1 MRSLSRVIKAG
12 QSIPAPPVYVG
23 RRFDLTDDSPS
34 PAPAKK
40 EEKERPK
47 KAGSASGN
55 EAEENTAEEQ
65 PPKASGEAEESAEEK
80 QPPKEPAAPPPEE
93 QAAKILA
100 EASEKARQIIES
112 AQSYSARLTQEAGEQ
127 MEHEAASVRKRA
139 YAEGYAQGLE
149 RGKADGLAAGR
160 RSGSEE
166 ARKSVE
172 AENRKYVQEL
182 GRMVETVEETKTR
195 ILEDFRSDLQD
206 LAVAI
211 AKAVLKREIE
221 TDDKTLRSIIVSA
234 MDAYRNQEWVRIY
247 VPGESAAVLMKT
259 DNNIVKALQD
269 VSDNVKVI
277 PTDGMDNGAC
287 VIEMPDKVIDAG
299 VNSQLRKIK
308 LSIEDAMR
316 AQAQ

>member
-12 QSIPAPPVYVG
+12 QSIPAPPVFVG
-23 RRFDLTDDSPS
+23 RRFDLADDPPS
-34 PAPAKK
+34 PAPPKST
-40 EEKERPK
+40 EKERPK
-47 KAGSASGN
+47 ESA
-55 EAEENTAEEQ
+55 AEEQ
-65 PPKASGEAEESAEEK
+65 PPEDSGGAEEKAKEK
-80 QPPKEPAAPPPEE
+80 QPPKAPAAPPPAE

-149 RGKADGLAAGR
+149 RGKTDGLAAGR

-166 ARKSVE
+166 AHKAAE

-195 ILEDFRSDLQD
+195 ILEDFRNDLQD

-211 AKAVLKREIE
+211 AKAILKREIE
-221 TDDKTLRSIIVSA
+221 TDEKTLRSIIVNA

-247 VPGESAAVLMKT
+247 VPSESAAVLMKA

-277 PTDGMDNGAC
+277 PTDGMDQGAC

>member
-23 RRFDLTDDSPS
+23 RRFDLTDDPPS
-34 PAPAKK
+34 PAPA
-40 EEKERPK
+40 EDGEKEQPK
-47 KAGSASGN
+47 KAASPPED
-55 EAEENTAEEQ
+55 EAAEGTAEEQ
-65 PPKASGEAEESAEEK
+65 PPKALAS
-80 QPPKEPAAPPPEE
+80 PPPAE

-100 EASEKARQIIES
+100 EASEKARQIIEA
-112 AQSYSARLTQEAGEQ
+112 AQSYSARLTQEASEQ

-139 YAEGYAQGLE
+139 YAEGYAQGME
-149 RGKADGLAAGR
+149 RGKADGLTVGR
-160 RSGSEE
+160 RAGSEE
-166 ARKSVE
+166 AHKAAE

-195 ILEDFRSDLQD
+195 ILEDFRNDLQD

-211 AKAVLKREIE
+211 AKAILKREIE
-221 TDDKTLRSIIVSA
+221 TDEKTLHSIIINA

-247 VPGESAAVLMKT
+247 VPSESAAVLMKA

-277 PTDGMDNGAC
+277 PTDGMDTGAC